1 MKGTNKMNDK
11 KNNKIE
17 IETLV
22 KTIID
27 LQTDKDM
34 IMERELA
41 TPKLMRQLYKA
52 LGEPNIA
59 DYPDIYN
66 HIRWAKKEQGY
77 TKSPLIYGKYILK
90 NLNGNIDNNLK
101 KMSPTKE
108 RIVDSYSR
116 DGWNCTVYAFNVIC
130 SKYVQ
135 HKDYDNVGIRFV
147 STRDT
152 ARYEY
157 VLFSGE

>member
-1 MKGTNKMNDK
+1 M
-11 KNNKIE
+11 NNKIE

-22 KTIID
+22 KQIIE
-27 LQTDKDM
+27 LQTNTDK
-34 IMERELA
+34 IMEKDIA

-59 DYPDIYN
+59 NYPDIYN
-66 HIRWAKKEQGY
+66 HIRYAKREQGY
-77 TKSPLIYGKYILK
+77 TKYPLIIEKSMLPYANKG
-90 NLNGNIDNNLK
+90 IDNHLK
-101 KMSPTKE
+101 KMSGAKE

-135 HKDYDNVGIRFV
+135 HKDYTNIGIKFV

-152 ARYEY
+152 SRYEY
-157 VLFSGE
+157 VLLKED